1 MFRALGRDEPPET
14 VEIDGRTWRRV
25 DIFKHDSWAA
35 TAQYQSDDGHLA
47 ACKFNRRQPIFGLPM
62 RWLGRRLAAREAAML
77 DRLADHELVPDP
89 LGPVRCAGRELPNAV
104 AHVFVPGHPLRRDEV
119 VDDYFFPDL
128 EDLLAD
134 LHRRGMAYVDL
145 HKRENVLVGDDG
157 RPHLIDFQISVRL
170 PRVWPLSAVLR
181 ILQRSD
187 DYHLAKHFAR
197 HRPDQ
202 CDHTPA
208 TIAMRRPWW
217 IRAHRAFAVPLRQLR
232 RRLLVWLGI
241 RRPGGRS
248 TTEAFPE
255 QAVRD
260 EEVISVPFPDVTPSP
275 SPHQLE
281 PIRRAA

>member
-1 MFRALGRDEPPET
+1 M
-14 VEIDGRTWRRV
+14 
-25 DIFKHDSWAA
+25 K
-35 TAQYQSDDGHLA
+35 
-47 ACKFNRRQPIFGLPM
+47 
-62 RWLGRRLAAREAAML
+62 WLGRRLAAREAAML
-77 DRLADHELVPDP
+77 DRLADLELVPDP
-89 LGPVRCAGRELPNAV
+89 LGPVSCDGRELPNAV
-104 AHVFVPGHPLRRDEV
+104 AHVFIPGHPLRRGEA
-119 VDDYFFPDL
+119 VDDHFFPDL

-134 LHRRGMAYVDL
+134 VHRRGIAYVDL

-157 RPHLIDFQISVRL
+157 QPYLIDFQISMRL

-202 CDHTPA
+202 CDLTPA
-208 TIAMRRPWW
+208 TIALRRPWW
-217 IRAHRAFAVPLRQLR
+217 IRLHRTFAAPLRQLR

-241 RRPGGRS
+241 RQPGGRS

-255 QAVRD
+255 QAVR
-260 EEVISVPFPDVTPSP
+260 EEQVISIPFPGTQSESTPRQP
-275 SPHQLE
+275 Q